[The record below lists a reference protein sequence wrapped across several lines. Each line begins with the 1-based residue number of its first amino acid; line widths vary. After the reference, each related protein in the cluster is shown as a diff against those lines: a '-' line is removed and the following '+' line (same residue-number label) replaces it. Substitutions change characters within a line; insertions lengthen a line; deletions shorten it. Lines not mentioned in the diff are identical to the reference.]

1 MNIESIVGLGLVA
14 VGIAIALWGASR
26 PNRIELNGESLTIKG
41 NYSHTIAICDIES
54 VVLADKLPEIVLR
67 TNGIGFRH
75 IKVGHFRLKGTGKCR
90 LYVNLRYPP
99 YIHIVTVTGEHVFF
113 NTPDP
118 DYTREL
124 YNTLIS
130 SRNQCLGDPK
140 NIGNRDTNKG

>member
-1 MNIESIVGLGLVA
+1 MNIIGLGLIA
-14 VGIAIALWGASR
+14 AGIAVTLWGSSR
-26 PNRIELNGESLTIKG
+26 PNRIEADGEKLSIRG

-90 LYVNLRYPP
+90 LYVNLIYPP
-99 YIHIVTVTGEHVFF
+99 YVHIVTVTGEHVFF

-118 DYTREL
+118 DYTMEL

-140 NIGNRDTNKG
+140 NIGK

>member
-41 NYSHTIAICDIES
+41 NYSHTIAIDDIES

-99 YIHIVTVTGEHVFF
+99 YVHIVTVPLVPSEAVLSFAPLANNCDERISITANKTKKIF
-113 NTPDP
+113 
-118 DYTREL
+118 RLIL
-124 YNTLIS
+124 YPPFVL
-130 SRNQCLGDPK
+130 
-140 NIGNRDTNKG
+140 